1 MNIEAQGHLSRLVS
15 KILADFLAL
24 FVLIQSLAVA
34 KGAIIL
40 VACIN
45 EIKTI
50 LFWDVTSNACFK
62 LPCWNFSV
70 PRIKPQPGH
79 DSLI

>member
-1 MNIEAQGHLSRLVS
+1 MNIEAQGLEN
-15 KILADFLAL
+15 LANFLAL

-45 EIKTI
+45 EIKTA
-50 LFWDVTSNACFK
+50 LFWDVTSNACSN
-62 LPCWNFSV
+62 LPFWTFSSV